1 MYFYV
6 YVIYSDHKNL
16 FYKGSTSDIEKRMFE
31 HNNDLGRYTAGK
43 GPWKLLVLER
53 YDSKREALIR
63 EKALK
68 KCKADYFYW
77 LSQQPQNLAKQY
89 C

>member
-6 YVIYSDHKNL
+6 YVIYSDQKNL

-43 GPWKLLVLER
+43 GPWKLVVLER
-53 YDSKREALIR
+53 YDSKREANNCACW
-63 EKALK
+63 EE
-68 KCKADYFYW
+68 YSN
-77 LSQQPQNLAKQY
+77 LSNQCTISILPVT
-89 C
+89 

>member
-6 YVIYSDHKNL
+6 YVIYSDQSNL

-31 HNNDLGRYTAGK
+31 HNNDLERYTARK
-43 GPWKLLVLER
+43 GPWKLVVLER
-53 YDSKREALIR
+53 YDSKGAAPIR

-68 KCKADYFYW
+68 KCKAEYFHW
-77 LSQQPQNLAKQY
+77 LSMQPQNLAKHY
-89 C
+89 R